1 MVDVSKGIE
10 SLTSFKRDTERFRKQ
25 LKRHRRPMVLT
36 VNGKAELIVQDADSY
51 QELLDRLEQA
61 EIQQVLG
68 TSLSELHAGKVQ
80 PARKGLARIRRKH
93 KISNEA
99 IDES

>member
-10 SLTSFKRDTERFRKQ
+10 SLTSFKRDTERFRRQ

-36 VNGKAELIVQDADSY
+36 VNGKAELIVQDAGSY

-61 EIQQVLG
+61 EIHEVLEK
-68 TSLSELHAGKVQ
+68 SLSELRAGKAQ
-80 PARKGLARIRRKH
+80 SARKVLTRLRRKH
-93 KISNEA
+93 RIPNVA
-99 IDES
+99 TDEP